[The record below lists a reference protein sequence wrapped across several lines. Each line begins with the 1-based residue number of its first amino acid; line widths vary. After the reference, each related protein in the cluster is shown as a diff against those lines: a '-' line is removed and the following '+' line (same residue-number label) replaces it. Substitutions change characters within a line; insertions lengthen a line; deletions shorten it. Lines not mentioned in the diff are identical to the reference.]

1 MVARAATRSAFAVRE
16 RKRLSVKKSVNG
28 RSMSKLLREIEEE
41 IQRETLEGFHIFY
54 DQYLQY
60 TGKGRDYWIDYIL
73 DEYMQ
78 ELGLTTH

>member
-1 MVARAATRSAFAVRE
+1 
-16 RKRLSVKKSVNG
+16 
-28 RSMSKLLREIEEE
+28 MSKLLREIEEE